1 VAAARS
7 GLLKRPPHGFGSGV
21 EPPEPLNLPREPSAP
36 TRRPLGGRS
45 LALAVAVAQPAVFG
59 LSCLF
64 GGYYSLSAWGAI
76 ALASFALI
84 VPLLALRRIDPT
96 PAARVALTGL
106 GLLVAWAALS
116 MLWAE
121 SVDSAWTEVNRLSL
135 YAATVVIGLS
145 ALREPRH
152 ARVAI
157 NVVTL
162 AVGTVVAYLT
172 VRMLIGSGVGLFID
186 DRISLPMGYTNGE
199 AGFFLMGF
207 WCCLAGAEP
216 GDRPALRGVALAF
229 AALVFDLL
237 VLTQSRAIIPA
248 LVVSIAVILIAFPR
262 RLGRGW
268 ALLLVVAAV
277 GAALPW
283 VLEVYA
289 LKGRGL
295 PLDEATIRNAA
306 LASVLAAAV
315 AGLLW
320 AAVCRFAPRVRDPRA
335 RRAAQAVAIAI
346 PLIAV
351 IALAVQVQ
359 HPIKR
364 LETQYQNFVGLHVN
378 ESASARFT
386 DAGGFRYDLWRV
398 AVHEFSGAPLLG
410 LGAGNYDRGYYTE
423 RRQTTTVRQ
432 PHSLE
437 LQFLAELGLPGA
449 IALLLFLG
457 GVFAAAFSHRRRRG
471 LERDVRVSVAACGLF
486 TVWLVHTSF
495 DWVYNLPGVTGIGLV
510 GAAVLL
516 RRPESV
522 TDATDATDAPDATHV
537 GERAPRGNRRRLI
550 LVAGL
555 ACLAVLAA
563 SVGRQLTGELYL
575 RHAEQRLS
583 SDPVGALSAANR
595 SLSLNANALSTYY
608 VKAAAFARLDRYEQA
623 RQALSEAARRE
634 PHNYVPPGLL
644 GDLAVRRGDYVAAAA
659 AYRRAN
665 QLNPRDPT
673 LAALAANPRSVAP

>member
-1 VAAARS
+1 MAAARS

-59 LSCLF
+59 VSCLF

-116 MLWAE
+116 MFWAE
-121 SVDSAWTEVNRLSL
+121 SVDNAWTEVNRLSL
-135 YAATVVIGLS
+135 YTATVVIGLS
-145 ALREPRH
+145 ALREARH

-162 AVGTVVAYLT
+162 AVCAVVAYLT
-172 VRMLIGSGVGLFID
+172 VRMLTGSGVGLFID

-216 GDRPALRGVALAF
+216 GGRAALRGVALAF
-229 AALVFDLL
+229 SALIFDLL

-248 LVVSIAVILIAFPR
+248 LFVSMAVILVAFPR

-268 ALLLVVAAV
+268 ALLLVVGAV

-283 VLEVYA
+283 VLDVYA
-289 LKGRGL
+289 LKGKGL
-295 PLDEATIRNAA
+295 PLDEATIRSAA
-306 LASVLAAAV
+306 LASVLSAAV
-315 AGLLW
+315 AGAVW
-320 AAVCRFAPRVRDPRA
+320 SGVCRFAPRMNSPQ
-335 RRAAQAVAIAI
+335 RRRGAGAVAIAI

-351 IALAVQVQ
+351 IAIAVQVNDPVG
-359 HPIKR
+359 HVR
-364 LETQYQNFVGLHVN
+364 TQYQNFVGLHVN

-386 DAGGFRYDLWRV
+386 DAGGYRYDLWRV
-398 AVHEFSGAPLLG
+398 AVREFSNAPVLG
-410 LGAGNYDRGYYTE
+410 LGAGNYTRGYYTE

-437 LQFLAELGLPGA
+437 LQMLSELGLPGG
-449 IALLLFLG
+449 IALLLFVG
-457 GVFAAAFSHRRRRG
+457 GVFAAAFSRRQRLG
-471 LERDVRVSVAACGLF
+471 LEHDVRVSVAACGLF
-486 TVWLVHTSF
+486 TVWLVHTSV
-495 DWVYNLPGVTGIGLV
+495 DWLYNLPGLTGIGLV

-516 RRPESV
+516 RRPEPAADV
-522 TDATDATDAPDATHV
+522 PDAPEP
-537 GERAPRGNRRRLI
+537 GRALGSNRQRI
-550 LVAGL
+550 ALVLGL
-555 ACLAVLAA
+555 ACLALLAA
-563 SVGRQLTGELYL
+563 SVGRQLTAGLY
-575 RHAEQRLS
+575 RQQAEHRVA
-583 SDPVGALSAANR
+583 SDPVEALRAANR
-595 SLSLNANALSTYY
+595 SLGLNPASLSSYY
-608 VKAAAFARLDRYEQA
+608 VKAAAYARLDRYEQA

-644 GDLAVRRGDYVAAAA
+644 GDLAVRHGDFSAASAE
-659 AYRRAN
+659 YRRAS
-665 QLNPRDPT
+665 QLNPREPT
-673 LAALAANPRSVAP
+673 LAALAANPRSVSP

>member
-1 VAAARS
+1 MAAARS

-21 EPPEPLNLPREPSAP
+21 EPPEPLRVPREPSSPA
-36 TRRPLGGRS
+36 RRPLGGRS

-59 LSCLF
+59 VSCLF

-162 AVGTVVAYLT
+162 AVGAVVAYLT

-268 ALLLVVAAV
+268 ALLLVVGAV

-283 VLEVYA
+283 VLDVYA
-289 LKGRGL
+289 LKGKGL
-295 PLDEATIRNAA
+295 PLDEATIRSAA

-315 AGLLW
+315 AGAVW
-320 AAVCRFAPRVRDPRA
+320 SGVCRFAPRMDSPQ
-335 RRAAQAVAIAI
+335 RRRGAGAVAIAI
-346 PLIAV
+346 PLVAV
-351 IALAVQVQ
+351 IALAIQVNDPVG
-359 HPIKR
+359 HLR
-364 LETQYQNFVGLHVN
+364 TQYHNFVGLHVN

-386 DAGGFRYDLWRV
+386 DAGGYRYDLWRV
-398 AVHEFSGAPLLG
+398 AIHEFSGAPVLG
-410 LGAGNYDRGYYTE
+410 VGAGNYVRGYYTE

-437 LQFLAELGLPGA
+437 LQLLSELGLPGG
-449 IALLLFLG
+449 IALLLFVG
-457 GVFAAAFSHRRRRG
+457 GVFAAAFSRRLRRG
-471 LERDVRVSVAACGLF
+471 LDHDVRVSVAACGLF
-486 TVWLVHTSF
+486 TVWLVHTSV
-495 DWVYNLPGVTGIGLV
+495 DWLYNLPGVTGIGLV

-516 RRPESV
+516 RRPEPAADV
-522 TDATDATDAPDATHV
+522 PDAPEP
-537 GERAPRGNRRRLI
+537 GRAPASNRQRI
-550 LVAGL
+550 VLVAGL
-555 ACLAVLAA
+555 ACLALLAA
-563 SVGRQLTGELYL
+563 SVGRQLTAELY
-575 RHAEQRLS
+575 RQQAEHRVA
-583 SDPVGALSAANR
+583 SDPVDTLRAANR
-595 SLSLNANALSTYY
+595 SLALNPGSLSSYY
-608 VKAAAFARLDRYEQA
+608 VKAAAYARLDRYEQA
-623 RQALSEAARRE
+623 RQALIEAARRE

-644 GDLAVRRGDYVAAAA
+644 GDLAVRRGDLGTATAE
-659 AYRRAN
+659 YRRAS
-665 QLNPRDPT
+665 QLNPREPT
-673 LAALAANPRSVAP
+673 LAALASNPRSVAP

>member
-1 VAAARS
+1 MAAARETLPRPNRS
-7 GLLKRPPHGFGSGV
+7 GAAPDPHRTPRREDPHGTGPAEG
-21 EPPEPLNLPREPSAP
+21 
-36 TRRPLGGRS
+36 RRLGGRS
-45 LALAVAVAQPAVFG
+45 LALAVAIAQPAVFG
-59 LSCLF
+59 VSCLF

-116 MLWAE
+116 MFWAE
-121 SVDSAWTEVNRLSL
+121 SVDNAWTEVNRLSL
-135 YAATVVIGLS
+135 YTATVVIGLS
-145 ALREPRH
+145 ALREARH

-162 AVGTVVAYLT
+162 AVCAVVAYLT
-172 VRMLIGSGVGLFID
+172 VRMLTGSGVGLFID

-216 GDRPALRGVALAF
+216 GGRAALRGVALAF

-248 LVVSIAVILIAFPR
+248 LVVSVAVILIAFPR

-268 ALLLVVAAV
+268 ALLLVVGAV

-283 VLEVYA
+283 VLDVYA
-289 LKGRGL
+289 LKGKGL
-295 PLDEATIRNAA
+295 PLDEATVRSAA

-315 AGLLW
+315 AG
-320 AAVCRFAPRVRDPRA
+320 AVWTAVSHFAPRMSSPQW
-335 RRAAQAVAIAI
+335 RRGAGAVAIAV

-351 IALAVQVQ
+351 IALAVQVNDPVG
-359 HPIKR
+359 HLR
-364 LETQYQNFVGLHVN
+364 TQYHNFVGLHVN

-386 DAGGFRYDLWRV
+386 DAGGYRYDLWRV
-398 AVHEFSGAPLLG
+398 AVHEFSSAPVLG
-410 LGAGNYDRGYYTE
+410 LGAGNYARGYYTE

-437 LQFLAELGLPGA
+437 LQMLSELGLPGG
-449 IALLLFLG
+449 IALLLFVG
-457 GVFAAAFSHRRRRG
+457 GVFAAAFSRRMRRG
-471 LERDVRVSVAACGLF
+471 LEHDVRVSVAACGLF
-486 TVWLVHTSF
+486 TVWLVHTSV
-495 DWVYNLPGVTGIGLV
+495 DWLYNLPGVTGIGLV

-516 RRPESV
+516 RRPAPAADVDPRES
-522 TDATDATDAPDATHV
+522 
-537 GERAPRGNRRRLI
+537 ERAPRSNRRRI
-550 LVAGL
+550 VLVAAF
-555 ACLAVLAA
+555 ACLALLAA
-563 SVGRQLTGELYL
+563 SVGRQLTAELYG
-575 RHAEQRLS
+575 QRAQHRVT
-583 SDPVGALSAANR
+583 SDPVGALRAANR
-595 SLSLNANALSTYY
+595 SLVLDPASLSSYY
-608 VKAAAFARLDRYEQA
+608 VKAAAYARLDRYEQA
-623 RQALSEAARRE
+623 RQALTEAARRE

-644 GDLAVRRGDYVAAAA
+644 GDLAVRRGDFATASAE
-659 AYRRAN
+659 YRRAS
-665 QLNPRDPT
+665 QLNPREPT
-673 LAALAANPRSVAP
+673 LAALAANPRSAAAAP